1 MYIYVNLCI
10 CVRIFINVI
19 NNLYYL
25 CVYIFRP
32 IKIPSVEKAVSSVRG
47 RGISRVRGG
56 SSCGRGHGHGRAT
69 GSTVP
74 KEDKQPIKQPLSS
87 DPETISEEDDIKE
100 ISVQNKPQDKGQQ
113 KAHRGKPFKVAW
125 QIHKPNLKKCTIALD
140 RKDVEEKVEEN
151 MDIEEPIKKEDIK
164 KQKVVSKKKIVVKE
178 QDMEKKNTKTEKI
191 DNNKKEVEEITNVV
205 DEDKKQE
212 PDLEN
217 IGDDNVEENVA
228 REGSFTMETVAVYV
242 NNVNDGSMIQDL
254 SDSLKMTTE
263 EQKQAVRDSFHIQNL
278 EKDIEKILDN
288 RLKVKDT
295 KERIKRLEVIL
306 ELLRRFPEGDKEE
319 FTNEGKSDMIDDKKD
334 IENAEDRKEETGEN
348 IEKGINENVVV
359 TDKQETEKP
368 SDGYVKSEKHVRF
381 ELVDKDEKEVEERNN
396 INEKV
401 EKVIEVVS
409 LGIED
414 TKIDKEYEDFP
425 SSQVS
430 GEKYAEKMKE
440 KYSVETEDI
449 TDEEIVETSEN
460 KEEVTKKDVVQCVEK
475 KEEEIE
481 SEKDEKDRKCDDF
494 TNNEQKQEI
503 IKEDETEVE
512 SEKVE
517 EKEES
522 RKEDETKVESENVEE
537 KEDIIKEDEK
547 DNKIEDFTNN
557 EEKHD
562 SSKEAEKEIESEKVE
577 EDKNSEGNDKKEDED
592 EESLH
597 EKEEDETGG
606 HNDPDLIYESGSDY
620 EENLVEKWKQLKDGD
635 KLNRYIF

>member
-1 MYIYVNLCI
+1 MYVVVLH
-10 CVRIFINVI
+10 VGMVVVVAVQLDLLRQKRINS
-19 NNLYYL
+19 
-25 CVYIFRP
+25 
-32 IKIPSVEKAVSSVRG
+32 K
-47 RGISRVRGG
+47 
-56 SSCGRGHGHGRAT
+56 
-69 GSTVP
+69 
-74 KEDKQPIKQPLSS
+74 IKQPLSS
-87 DPETISEEDDIKE
+87 DPETKSEEDDIKE
-100 ISVQNKPQDKGQQ
+100 ISVQNKPQEKGQQ
-113 KAHRGKPFKVAW
+113 KARRGKPFKVAW
-125 QIHKPNLKKCTIALD
+125 QIRKPNLKKCTIALD

-178 QDMEKKNTKTEKI
+178 QDTEKKNTKTENI

-205 DEDKKQE
+205 DENKKQE

-242 NNVNDGSMIQDL
+242 NNVNDGSIIQDL

-263 EQKQAVRDSFHIQNL
+263 EQKQAVRDSFHIQKL

-295 KERIKRLEVIL
+295 KERIKHLEVIL

-334 IENAEDRKEETGEN
+334 KKDIENAEDRKEEMGEN
-348 IEKGINENVVV
+348 IETGINENVVV

-381 ELVDKDEKEVEERNN
+381 ELVDEDVKEVEERNN
-396 INEKV
+396 INEKF

-414 TKIDKEYEDFP
+414 TKIDKEYEDFL

-547 DNKIEDFTNN
+547 DKKIEDFMNN

-592 EESLH
+592 KESLH

-620 EENLVEKWKQLKDGD
+620 EEKFGGKVETIK
-635 KLNRYIF
+635 RRR